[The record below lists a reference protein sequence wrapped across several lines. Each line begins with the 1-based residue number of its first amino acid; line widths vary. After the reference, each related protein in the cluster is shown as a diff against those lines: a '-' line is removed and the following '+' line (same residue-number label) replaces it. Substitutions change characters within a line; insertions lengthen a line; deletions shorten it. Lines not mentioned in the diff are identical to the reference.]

1 MISLISLCVVII
13 LSTVIV
19 RVGAI
24 ALEMTG
30 LARDASVFQAH
41 SAFSG
46 VGFTTAESEAAV
58 NHPVRRRILRVLML
72 LGNVGFTSVIATL
85 VLSLS
90 TATQTQFATRL
101 VVLAS
106 VVLGLW
112 AISKSRWLDRGL
124 NRLIRLALARWTAL
138 SVVDYAELLGIS
150 RGYVVSELE
159 ADKNDWIAERSLA
172 DLALSDEGIVV
183 LGVQRKGR
191 SYVGAPRG
199 STVIKP
205 GDLVT
210 LYGPEALLRALAAR
224 EAGEDGERAHE
235 DAIKA
240 ESARRTE
247 QPE

>member
-13 LSTVIV
+13 LSTVMV

-30 LARDASVFQAH
+30 LSRDSSVFQAH

-46 VGFTTAESEAAV
+46 VGFTTSESEAVV
-58 NHPVRRRILRVLML
+58 NHPVRRRILRLLML

-90 TATQTQFATRL
+90 TATQTQFAARL
-101 VVLAS
+101 VILAS
-106 VVLGLW
+106 VVVGLL
-112 AISKSRWLDRGL
+112 ALSRSRWLDRGL
-124 NRLIRLALARWTAL
+124 NRLIRLALARWTTL

-159 ADKNDWIAERSLA
+159 ADENDWIAERSLA

-191 SYVGAPRG
+191 SYLGAPRG
-199 STVIKP
+199 GTVIKP
-205 GDLVT
+205 GDMVT
-210 LYGPEALLRALAAR
+210 LYGPEALLRALAER
-224 EAGEDGERAHE
+224 EAGEDGDRAHKE
-235 DAIKA
+235 AVAA
-240 ESARRTE
+240 EAARRTD